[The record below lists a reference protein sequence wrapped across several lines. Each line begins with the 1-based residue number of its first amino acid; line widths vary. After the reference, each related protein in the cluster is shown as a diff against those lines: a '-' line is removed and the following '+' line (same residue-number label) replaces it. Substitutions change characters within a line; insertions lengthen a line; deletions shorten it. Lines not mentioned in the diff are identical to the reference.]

1 MLKSIKK
8 SVNAVL
14 LLIYIVHPSG
24 SDIFETSNE
33 KVKTC
38 GMYGPL
44 KNPVHS
50 FIKKSFFFPLLNN
63 LFSVFKQE
71 KISIVVI
78 VIYIQI
84 F

>member
-1 MLKSIKK
+1 MSLSIFFVLCVQAKIDVKKHKK

-50 FIKKSFFFPLLNN
+50 FIKKSFFFPTA
-63 LFSVFKQE
+63 K
-71 KISIVVI
+71 
-78 VIYIQI
+78 
-84 F
+84 